1 MNDTSLLQ
9 VEYMTGFIIE
19 RSSKRMKQVCQQLL
33 KENDINITVDQWVVL
48 QELNKTNGQVQVS
61 LANNTFK
68 DAPTITRII
77 DLLCQKG
84 YVERVSNP
92 NDRRRFQIFLTDSGK
107 ELITIVEPI
116 IMDFRKK
123 AYEGLG
129 PEQLD
134 NLKQSL
140 NHIFENLNAI

>member
-33 KENDINITVDQWVVL
+33 KENDINITVDQWVVM

-107 ELITIVEPI
+107 DLITVVEPI

-123 AYEGLG
+123 AYTGLS
-129 PEQLD
+129 PAQLD

>member
-33 KENDINITVDQWVVL
+33 KENDINITVDQWVVM

-107 ELITIVEPI
+107 DLITVVEPI

-123 AYEGLG
+123 AYTGLS
-129 PEQLD
+129 PTQLD

>member
-33 KENDINITVDQWVVL
+33 KENDINITVDQWVVM

-107 ELITIVEPI
+107 DLITVVEPI

-123 AYEGLG
+123 AYTGLS
-129 PEQLD
+129 PAQLD
-134 NLKQSL
+134 NLKQAL
-140 NHIFENLNAI
+140 HHILENLNAI

>member
-33 KENDINITVDQWVVL
+33 KENDINITVDQWVVM
-48 QELNKTNGQVQVS
+48 QELNKTNGQVQIS

-107 ELITIVEPI
+107 DLIRLVEPI

-123 AYEGLG
+123 AYEGLDSN
-129 PEQLD
+129 QL
-134 NLKQSL
+134 NILKESL

>member
-33 KENDINITVDQWVVL
+33 KENDINITVDQWVVM
-48 QELNKTNGQVQVS
+48 QELNKTNGQVQIS

-92 NDRRRFQIFLTDSGK
+92 NDRRRFQVFLTDSGK
-107 ELITIVEPI
+107 DLIRLVEPI

-123 AYEGLG
+123 AYEGLDSN
-129 PEQLD
+129 QL
-134 NLKQSL
+134 NILKESL

>member
-33 KENDINITVDQWVVL
+33 KENDINITVDQWVVM
-48 QELNKTNGQVQVS
+48 QELNKTNGQVQIS

-92 NDRRRFQIFLTDSGK
+92 NDRRRFQIFLTNSGK
-107 ELITIVEPI
+107 DLIRLVEPI

-123 AYEGLG
+123 AYEGLDSN
-129 PEQLD
+129 QL
-134 NLKQSL
+134 NILKESL